1 MASYEFDEYGRRL
14 ATSETGASTQKTFVG
29 GMSVQDEVA
38 DTGLMMMGHRFYAP
52 DHGRFLN
59 RDPIGFA
66 GGLNLFSYGGN
77 NPVSK
82 VDYTGLQPPEH
93 MMDRRVGIHNPN
105 EAYIH
110 PDGSLH
116 ALLLSMFF
124 EPIDWA
130 MMAYEIKKE
139 GFSPWMLMAVL
150 PIISYGLFKG
160 GKKLNE
166 LRAARSVGTVCND
179 PASLALGLNKH
190 LFDFADKMGAKT
202 WADYLPDMWWDT
214 VTSKL
219 DDGTT
224 RILFNTEG
232 WDAGKAMDNLLA
244 GTPGATDTEFQ
255 WIMERYND
263 IRERVS
269 WHNGKN
275 PIQPG
280 FNER

>member
-1 MASYEFDEYGRRL
+1 MES
-14 ATSETGASTQKTFVG
+14 QKTFVG
-29 GMSVQDEVA
+29 GASVQDEVA

-52 DHGRFLN
+52 DLGRFLN
-59 RDPIGFA
+59 RDPIGFKGGANLFQYA
-66 GGLNLFSYGGN
+66 GGRPTQAIDPRGLEQHSVGFYNDGGT
-77 NPVSK
+77 
-82 VDYTGLQPPEH
+82 DA
-93 MMDRRVGIHNPN
+93 DRLPGMTPS
-105 EAYIH
+105 E
-110 PDGSLH
+110 
-116 ALLLSMFF
+116 LSMLTQMLVTTFY
-124 EPIDWA
+124 EPADYA
-130 MMAYEIKKE
+130 MMAYEIKTE
-139 GFSPWMLMAVL
+139 GFSPWMLLAAL
-150 PIISYGLFKG
+150 PVISYGLFKG

-166 LRAARSVGTVCND
+166 LRSARSAATVCND

-190 LFDFADKMGAKT
+190 LFDFADKMGAQT

-224 RILFNTEG
+224 KILFNIEG
-232 WDAGKAMDNLLA
+232 WDAGRAMDNLLA

-255 WIMERYND
+255 WIMERYKD

-275 PIQPG
+275 PIEPG